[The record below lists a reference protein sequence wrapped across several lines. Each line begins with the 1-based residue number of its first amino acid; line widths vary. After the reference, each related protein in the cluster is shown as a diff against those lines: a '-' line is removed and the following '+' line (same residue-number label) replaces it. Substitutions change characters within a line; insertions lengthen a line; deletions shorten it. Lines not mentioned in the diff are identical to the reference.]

1 MLLAKSCTILFQV
14 EGDYKVR
21 AVTQDGKK
29 SEVKI
34 VTVEDKLEPT
44 MVDFVIEDEATKTIN
59 PGQGFQ

>member
-1 MLLAKSCTILFQV
+1 VLLAKSCSIFLQV
-14 EGDYKVR
+14 EGNYRVR
-21 AVTQDGKK
+21 AVAPDNRM

-59 PGQGFQ
+59 PGQGCQ